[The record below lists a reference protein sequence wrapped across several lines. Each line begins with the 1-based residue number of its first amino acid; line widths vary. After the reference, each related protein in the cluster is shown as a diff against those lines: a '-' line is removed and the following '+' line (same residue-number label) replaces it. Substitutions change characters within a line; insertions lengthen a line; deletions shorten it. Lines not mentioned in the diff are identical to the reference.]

1 MSNRTIAEI
10 RAELR
15 RYASA
20 GDDNGKVA
28 MLWPHDCKLVL
39 DALHRLDDLE
49 ELLQHYKADRR
60 ESLARIA
67 ELEDTQ

>member
-49 ELLQHYKADRR
+49 DLLQQYKADRWFL
-60 ESLARIA
+60 LARIA
-67 ELEDTQ
+67 ELEDTT

>member
-1 MSNRTIAEI
+1 MSNRSIDEI

-28 MLWPHDCKLVL
+28 MLWPHDCKLML

-49 ELLQHYKADRR
+49 ELLQQHKSERR
-60 ESLARIA
+60 ELLARIA
-67 ELEDTQ
+67 ELEATQ